1 MKRGLR
7 IGLLLPAIGTLSAAG
22 GSNMQGDEQVAR
34 SWQKYLSRSESV
46 ESVTLYGAS
55 SPREQQLD
63 VLIHFNPFLELHENA
78 KNILYLQNAFP
89 ESRYKGGVLGVFQQV
104 RNRFSGFVFTS
115 RKLMKA
121 CTDGAVVPFATD
133 PEVFFP
139 QPSDV
144 YRVPVAFVGNDIRG
158 AAVNQQYLSPA
169 IPLGLVIYGNHW
181 APPLSK
187 ACRGKLPMED
197 LPKLY
202 SSALINLN
210 AHLADHI
217 RWETINLRIFDI
229 FACGGF
235 IISDHHPGLF
245 EEFGDCLVYTE
256 GHEGLWAKIVKH
268 LADADDR
275 HKRSTTGREIVLS
288 RHTYAHRAIDLVTY
302 LNALA

>member
-1 MKRGLR
+1 
-7 IGLLLPAIGTLSAAG
+7 
-22 GSNMQGDEQVAR
+22 MQGDEQVAR

-55 SPREQQLD
+55 APREQQLD
-63 VLIHFNPFLELHENA
+63 VLIHFNPFLELHEKT
-78 KNILYLQNAFP
+78 KNVLYLQNAFP
-89 ESRYKGGVLGVFQQV
+89 ESSYAGGVLGVFQQV

-115 RKLMKA
+115 RKLMNA

-139 QPSDV
+139 QPSDL
-144 YRVPVAFVGNDIRG
+144 YRVAVAFVGNDIRG
-158 AAVNQQYLSPA
+158 AATNQQYLFPA

-187 ACRGKLPMED
+187 TCRGKLPMED

-202 SSALINLN
+202 SSAFINLN

-245 EEFGDCLVYTE
+245 EEFGDSVVYTE
-256 GHEGLWAKIVKH
+256 GHEDLWAKIVRH
-268 LADADDR
+268 LSDAADR
-275 HKRSTTGREIVLS
+275 HKRSITGREIVLS
-288 RHTYAHRAIDLVTY
+288 RHTYAHRVTDLVTY